1 MKHRFLRA
9 MTLLLALLML
19 TAPLTACG
27 DGYYKPVES
36 TELEATPVFTLGED
50 TVNFEVLSTFFHNR
64 CENTHGFSDTYF
76 TGADGGERFSTVM
89 REAIGEIALVYAMLS
104 LCREVGIDPYSE
116 EMDTAVNETIKTSVD
131 GGTFGEYEIRGFD
144 SYEDYLAYL
153 RREFHMNDAV
163 NRLMMRYA
171 ECEEALSDHYA
182 KSYAYTEADVREFF
196 ESDGCIRILW
206 VSRFENS
213 GGLDRADNLA
223 LMESARQKLRGAD
236 PYKALQYSLEPTTD
250 FHLGRHTLDSA
261 YYGKLIEAAYAL
273 PVDGV
278 SEVIDLG
285 SEGLFALRRMPKE
298 AAALSQRYEE
308 IAKVYL
314 GEVMYGRIDA
324 IAAELLNGI
333 VYTEFFSTL
342 TAEDILGES

>member
-9 MTLLLALLML
+9 MALLLALLML
-19 TAPLTACG
+19 GLPLTACG

-36 TELEATPVFTLGED
+36 TELESTPVFTLGED
-50 TVNFEVLSTFFHNR
+50 TVNFEVLYTFFHNR
-64 CENTHGFSDTYF
+64 CENTPGFSDTYF
-76 TGADGGERFSTVM
+76 TGEGAAERFSEVM
-89 REAIGEIALVYAMLS
+89 SEAIGEIALVYAMLA
-104 LCREVGIDPYSE
+104 LCREVEIDPYSE
-116 EMDTAVNETIKTSVD
+116 DMDTAVNETIKTSVD

-144 SYEDYLAYL
+144 SYKDYLAYL

-182 KSYAYTEADVREFF
+182 ESYAYTEADVRDFF
-196 ESDGCIRILW
+196 ESDDCIRILW

-213 GGLDRADNLA
+213 GGLDRADNER

-250 FHLGRHTLDSA
+250 FHMGRHTLDRA
-261 YYGKLIEAAYAL
+261 YYGKLIDAAYAL
-273 PVDGV
+273 PVGGV
-278 SEVIDLG
+278 SDVMDLG
-285 SEGLFALRRMPKE
+285 SEGLFALRRMPKDE
-298 AAALSQRYEE
+298 ALTTRYEE

-314 GEVMYGRIDA
+314 GEVMYGRIEE
-324 IAAELLNGI
+324 IAAELMDSI
-333 VYTEFFSTL
+333 VYTDFFSTL
-342 TAEDILGES
+342 TAADILEDA